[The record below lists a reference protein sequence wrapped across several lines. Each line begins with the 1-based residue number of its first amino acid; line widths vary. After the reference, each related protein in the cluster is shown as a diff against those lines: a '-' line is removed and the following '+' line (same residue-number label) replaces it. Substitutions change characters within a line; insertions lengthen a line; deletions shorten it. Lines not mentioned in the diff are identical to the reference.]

1 MAELPA
7 VSADRLARRR
17 GDYGFDAPYVPIIFL
32 VIGVVLVGLTVASFW
47 LFKQPI
53 LAVVCLTYAVY
64 MLLSAAS
71 YIYTTRVGKFR
82 VWAELLT
89 GLHLRGDEQVADL
102 GCGRGA
108 VLLMAAQLL
117 PDGKVTGIDLWKT
130 RDQSGNDPAETQRNA
145 VREGVDA
152 QRIELLTAD
161 MRNIPLPDGS
171 CDLVLSS
178 LAIHNIPSA
187 AGRVQ
192 AIDEAVRLLK
202 PGGRLL
208 IADIRATSVYVERLC
223 QRGMASVQQR
233 NLGWRFWYGS
243 PFVAA
248 KLVSAE
254 KPG

>member
-1 MAELPA
+1 MAETQTI
-7 VSADRLARRR
+7 SAEQFARRR
-17 GDYGFDAPYVPIIFL
+17 GDYGFDAPYVPIAFA
-32 VIGVVLVGLTVASFW
+32 VIGVVLLGLAAASIW
-47 LFKQPI
+47 LFKQPV
-53 LAVVCLTYAVY
+53 LAVVCLIYAVY
-64 MLLSAAS
+64 MLLSAGS
-71 YIYTTRVGKFR
+71 YIYTTRVGKFH

-89 GLHLRGDEQVADL
+89 GLRLRGDEQAADL

-117 PDGKVTGIDLWKT
+117 PEGKITGIDLWKT

-145 VREGVDA
+145 AREGVDA
-152 QRIELLTAD
+152 QRVELLTAD
-161 MRNIPLPDGS
+161 MRAIPLPDAS

-187 AGRVQ
+187 AGRAQ

-202 PGGRLL
+202 PGGKLM
-208 IADIRATSVYVERLC
+208 IADIRATTAYAEQLR
-223 QRGMASVQQR
+223 QRGMATVQVR

-254 KPG
+254 KPA

>member
-1 MAELPA
+1 LTETPVTSAEQ
-7 VSADRLARRR
+7 LARRR
-17 GDYGFDAPYVPIIFL
+17 GDYGYDAPYVPIAFAA
-32 VIGVVLVGLTVASFW
+32 IGIVLLGLTAASIW
-47 LFKQPI
+47 LFNQPV
-53 LAVVCLTYAVY
+53 LAVVCAIYAVY
-64 MLLSAAS
+64 MLLSAGS
-71 YIYTTRVGKFR
+71 YLYTTRVGKFR

-89 GLHLRGDEQVADL
+89 GLRLRGDEQAADL

-117 PDGKVTGIDLWKT
+117 PEGKITGIDLWKT
-130 RDQSGNDPAETQRNA
+130 MDQSGNDPAETQRNA
-145 VREGVDA
+145 AREGVDA

-161 MRNIPLPDGS
+161 MRAIPLPDAS

-187 AGRVQ
+187 AGRAQ
-192 AIDEAVRLLK
+192 AIDEAVRLLM

-208 IADIRATSVYVERLC
+208 IADIRATTAYAEQLR
-223 QRGMASVQQR
+223 QRGMANVQVR

-254 KPG
+254 KPV